1 MSDATPTVLAASA
14 AAASGL
20 PHIETP
26 VPYDAIL
33 LAGFGGPEGQD
44 DVIPFLRNVT
54 RGRGIP
60 DERLEEVAHH
70 YRHFGGVSPINA
82 QNRALK
88 AAIEAEL
95 AARGIDLPVY
105 WGNRNWA
112 PFLEEAVQDAADDGG
127 TTLLAIATSAYSSY
141 SSCRQYRE
149 DFARVLDATALGGTV
164 TIDKVRQFFD
174 HPGFV
179 SAFTEGVTDAVRT
192 LIGEGIAGERIRVLF
207 STHSIPTA
215 DAQRSGPRDRDFG
228 AGGAYAAQ
236 HEAVA
241 AFVMAQVVA
250 ASPEAAAVEWELVYQ
265 SRSGPPTQPW
275 LEPDV
280 CDVIGELP
288 GRGAEAVVIVPL
300 GFVSDHMEVL
310 WDLDTEAMEAAA
322 GGRHPR
328 GPHTDTGHR
337 SGVRERPG
345 RPRGGAPQRHSGSR
359 SPPPHR
365 PGTMVRRVPSGV
377 LRERPGRIQAGCLGG
392 RPMTSVFKP
401 GAPIRVGTRAS
412 ALAVAQ
418 TSAIASLLGAHELV
432 TITSEGDR
440 SSAPLPSIGGTGVF
454 VSALRDALLAGEVDV
469 IVHSFKDLPTAPAD
483 GITLAAVP
491 VRADARDA
499 LVTRDGVTLAKLPRG
514 ARVGTGSPR
523 RRAQL
528 LAARPD
534 LDVVGIR
541 GNVDTRLGSPVRP

>member
-1 MSDATPTVLAASA
+1 VTEQMPTILAASA

-112 PFLEEAVQDAADDGG
+112 PFLEEAVQDAAAAGD
-127 TTLLAIATSAYSSY
+127 TTLLGIATSAYSSY

-149 DFARVLDATALGGTV
+149 DFARVLDATALMGTV

-179 SAFTEGVTDAVRT
+179 SAFTEGVTDAIRGLV
-192 LIGEGIAGERIRVLF
+192 GDGVAAGRIRVLF

-228 AGGAYAAQ
+228 PGGAYAAQ

-241 AFVMAQVVA
+241 GFVMAKVVD
-250 ASPEAAAVEWELVYQ
+250 SIPEAAETGWELVYQ
-265 SRSGPPTQPW
+265 SRSGPPSQPW

-288 GRGAEAVVIVPL
+288 GRGVEAVVIVPL

-310 WDLDTEAMEAAA
+310 WDLDTEAMEAAEEA
-322 GGRHPR
+322 GIRAIRTPTPGIDPAFVSGLVDLVVERRNGMPAAERPHVTDL
-328 GPHTDTGHR
+328 GPWFDVCRPACCENVRAGSKPAV
-337 SGVRERPG
+337 SGV
-345 RPRGGAPQRHSGSR
+345 AP
-359 SPPPHR
+359 
-365 PGTMVRRVPSGV
+365 
-377 LRERPGRIQAGCLGG
+377 
-392 RPMTSVFKP
+392 
-401 GAPIRVGTRAS
+401 
-412 ALAVAQ
+412 
-418 TSAIASLLGAHELV
+418 
-432 TITSEGDR
+432 
-440 SSAPLPSIGGTGVF
+440 
-454 VSALRDALLAGEVDV
+454 
-469 IVHSFKDLPTAPAD
+469 
-483 GITLAAVP
+483 
-491 VRADARDA
+491 
-499 LVTRDGVTLAKLPRG
+499 
-514 ARVGTGSPR
+514 
-523 RRAQL
+523 
-528 LAARPD
+528 
-534 LDVVGIR
+534 
-541 GNVDTRLGSPVRP
+541 